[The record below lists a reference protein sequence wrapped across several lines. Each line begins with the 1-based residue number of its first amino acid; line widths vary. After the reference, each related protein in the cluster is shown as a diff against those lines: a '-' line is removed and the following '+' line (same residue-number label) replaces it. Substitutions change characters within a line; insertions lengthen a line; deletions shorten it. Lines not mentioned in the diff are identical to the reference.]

1 MDTGTHILLGAV
13 TAQLGFRQRI
23 GRDATWAAVAAA
35 VVTDLDLA
43 TAPMLSVSEPWT
55 TPLGHMMM
63 HRGLTHSLLIIP
75 VTALVVAGAWWALRR
90 KFAGRPNPA
99 AASQAAPPA
108 PVPFWLLYLCAL
120 VAAVSHPLLDWSTA
134 YGTELF
140 APLTDAR
147 YALGIIAAVDIFFTP
162 VLALTLLACFLIR
175 KVGLGPKHRATLVV
189 GWVGFLLALGYLTT
203 SAVLRQEAMAEA
215 RQLAG
220 PARIV
225 RVGAYPAIGSIFRWR
240 GVVETENA
248 WLTYRLSP
256 LAGIDA
262 ARGPETAPR
271 EAGPWIDRARQLPGV
286 QTYEWFA
293 MGMVR
298 ATSRDADSRHI
309 VEFHDMRFSPEIG
322 SISGLWPLHVV
333 FNDNG
338 RVEEIEV
345 RSAFTGRSH
354 WRYFS
359 QVWHDILEP

>member
-1 MDTGTHILLGAV
+1 M
-13 TAQLGFRQRI
+13 
-23 GRDATWAAVAAA
+23 
-35 VVTDLDLA
+35 
-43 TAPMLSVSEPWT
+43 
-55 TPLGHMMM
+55 
-63 HRGLTHSLLIIP
+63 
-75 VTALVVAGAWWALRR
+75 
-90 KFAGRPNPA
+90 
-99 AASQAAPPA
+99 
-108 PVPFWLLYLCAL
+108 
-120 VAAVSHPLLDWSTA
+120 
-134 YGTELF
+134 
-140 APLTDAR
+140 
-147 YALGIIAAVDIFFTP
+147 
-162 VLALTLLACFLIR
+162 
-175 KVGLGPKHRATLVV
+175 